1 MLRIINIEE
10 IHRMLN
16 NVSVLVDLQQ
26 RHDSAF
32 DENVKIW
39 LAKLEKIL
47 ESNQIMFTCEI
58 ASQRATILAAENGIL
73 PPGMEMYSGIG
84 KRKIVQAAAT
94 LSLRNASRLVTD
106 YLRKEVDRVADA
118 ERMMRQIIAMAK
130 AKGLITAI
138 PIGNDHTE
146 LLKSIWRNLA
156 ADAELAP
163 GTINVEGLVGPH
175 DALIILD
182 RIMASD
188 LQV

>member
-1 MLRIINIEE
+1 MLRIVNIEE
-10 IHRMLN
+10 IQRMLN
-16 NVSVLVDLQQ
+16 SVSGLVDVQQ
-26 RHDSAF
+26 RHDSTF
-32 DENVKIW
+32 DEKVKMW
-39 LAKLEKIL
+39 LTKLEKIL
-47 ESNQIMFTCEI
+47 ESNRIMFAGEI

-84 KRKIVQAAAT
+84 KRKIVQATAT
-94 LSLRNASRLVTD
+94 LSLRNASRMVTD

-130 AKGLITAI
+130 AKGLITAM
-138 PIGNDHTE
+138 PIGNNRTE
-146 LLKSIWRNLA
+146 ALKSIWRNLA
-156 ADAELAP
+156 ADAELVP

-188 LQV
+188 L